1 MAEAPVPG
9 ATRWREIIAL
19 IAAGIAAAIQ
29 LGKVAPSLLAIG
41 ESFGIGLEGAAGLIS
56 VFSLMAAVGGLMAG
70 LLAARTGARRSLLV
84 GLWTLGGA
92 GLAAAAAPSVAVLYA
107 VRLLE
112 GAAFLAVVISAPT
125 LINRRAA
132 PADRGL
138 AMSAWGVFM
147 PAGVALGVLG
157 APLVEAQGWRI
168 AWAVAALIPF
178 GAAVLVGA
186 LMPRWAAPPVPAS
199 SGLPGQVAKL
209 WRARS
214 PFLVAGCFSCYAVL
228 YFGLAG
234 FLPARLV
241 QGFGLSLSSAGLAG
255 AAAAIA
261 NIAGNLTAAVLIR
274 LGWHPAAM
282 LGWAGAAMTIL
293 TAAALALPVSPTLSI
308 AAALLASAL
317 GGLIPASLFALAPRA
332 VPEPALVGP
341 GLGLLVQ
348 FNNVGQVL
356 GPIAIAAAAGRSWS
370 LTAIPL
376 LLVGAALLA
385 MAPRLRR
392 IDQ

>member
-1 MAEAPVPG
+1 MADTPASG
-9 ATRWREIIAL
+9 TTRWGEIWAL

-29 LGKVAPSLLAIG
+29 LGKVAPSLLAISG
-41 ESFGIGLEGAAGLIS
+41 SLGVGLSGAAGLIS
-56 VFSLMAAVGGLMAG
+56 VFSLMAAAGGLVAGLMA
-70 LLAARTGARRSLLV
+70 ARAGARCSLLL
-84 GLWTLGGA
+84 GLWALGGA
-92 GLAAAAAPSVAVLYA
+92 GLAAAAAPAISVLYA
-107 VRLLE
+107 LRLLE
-112 GAAFLAVVISAPT
+112 GVAFLAVVIAAPT
-125 LINRRAA
+125 LINARAA
-132 PADRGL
+132 PADRAL

-157 APLVEAQGWRI
+157 APLVEAQGWRV

-178 GAAVLVGA
+178 GAAALVGVLV
-186 LMPRWAAPPVPAS
+186 PRLAAPPTPVS
-199 SGLPGQVAKL
+199 VDLPGQVAAL
-209 WRARS
+209 WKARF
-214 PFLVAGCFSCYAVL
+214 PFIVAGCFACYAIL

-234 FLPARLV
+234 FLPTRLV
-241 QGFGLSLSSAGLAG
+241 QSFGLSLSSAGLAG

-261 NIAGNLTAAVLIR
+261 NMGGNLTAAVLIR

-293 TAAALALPVSPTLSI
+293 ATTALALPVSPTLAV
-308 AAALLASAL
+308 AAALLASVL

-332 VPEPALVGP
+332 APEPALVGP

-348 FNNVGQVL
+348 FNNAGQVL

-392 IDQ
+392 IGP